1 MARSHILKVCERMS
15 FFLGKRGG
23 VPTATQQINCDLTP
37 IESDQAQAAQ
47 DGQKLG
53 RVEENCGFV
62 NFAKAG
68 DGRAD
73 ELFNFVLDHNWE
85 ITLVLAVHKGF

>member
-1 MARSHILKVCERMS
+1 MKVCERMS

-23 VPTATQQINCDLTP
+23 VPTATQQINVDLTP

-68 DGRAD
+68 DGHEVVVA
-73 ELFNFVLDHNWE
+73 NF
-85 ITLVLAVHKGF
+85 